1 MKINPAV
8 RQNYANIASLRQ
20 HEQVQIKHQ
29 QNLKK
34 LQEMQR
40 QTVETVQAHRA
51 TQHMEANKFDRLRQI
66 SEAYLGQQCQKDGH
80 NQTMNHVDVKV

>member
-1 MKINPAV
+1 
-8 RQNYANIASLRQ
+8 
-20 HEQVQIKHQ
+20 
-29 QNLKK
+29 
-34 LQEMQR
+34 MQR

>member
-1 MKINPAV
+1 MKIVPAV
-8 RQNYANIASLRQ
+8 RQNYAFIASQRQ

-29 QNLKK
+29 ENLKK

-51 TQHMEANKFDRLRQI
+51 TQHIEANRFDRLRQI

-80 NQTMNHVDVKV
+80 NETMNHVDVKV